1 MSKNKRMR
9 RATAPCRPVS
19 SQPATGNAA
28 ELIRPKK
35 PNVFG
40 YLRKRL
46 WLVGIVA
53 LLSFGALGAGLK
65 YLDEDARREMLKN
78 SKDRSFLSSVNP
90 FVPMPTPTPTPQ
102 ISKEYV
108 YAGSR
113 LVAVEDTAASAIPPG
128 DLAVWRPSNGYWYVK
143 GAAGSTETY
152 YQWGQAGDQTAQG
165 DYDGDGKTD
174 FSIYRGATT
183 GYWWVTR
190 SSDGSYYSLP
200 QGATGDKPVPGDY
213 DGDGKT
219 DHALFRASNNTWYII
234 RSSDST
240 TYSVAYGSSGDVTA
254 QADYDGDGKT
264 DLATWRPSNKTF
276 YPTLS
281 ANLTTPSFQVGA
293 SSSDIPVSAD
303 YDGDGL
309 ADCAVMSGTDGK
321 WTIRSSQSG
330 STTVTDWTLSSDIPV
345 QNDYDG
351 DGKVDI
357 ATWRPSGKGVGR
369 WLIRNS
375 SDGSQRME
383 SWGVAGDIPVPALYR
398 R

>member
-1 MSKNKRMR
+1 MSKNKISRNTIAPGETLSHLQR
-9 RATAPCRPVS
+9 TVFDPVETADPIKI
-19 SQPATGNAA
+19 N
-28 ELIRPKK
+28 LI
-35 PNVFG
+35 G
-40 YLRKRL
+40 YLRAHI
-46 WLVGIVA
+46 WVAAVIA
-53 LLSFGALGAGLK
+53 LLSLLAFAGVLK
-65 YLDEDARREMLKN
+65 YLEEDARREMAKN
-78 SKDRSFLSSVNP
+78 LNDRSLLSSVNP
-90 FVPMPTPTPTPQ
+90 FVPAPTPAPTPQ
-102 ISKEYV
+102 LSKEYV

-113 LVAVEDTAASAIPPG
+113 LLAVEDTAASAIPPG

-152 YQWGQAGDQTAQG
+152 YQWGQTGDQTAQG

-183 GYWWVTR
+183 GYWWITK
-190 SSDGSYYSLP
+190 SSDSTYYAAP
-200 QGATGDKPVPGDY
+200 HGTTGDKPVPGDY

-219 DHALFRASNNTWYII
+219 DLALFRSSNQTWYII

-240 TYSVAYGSSGDVTA
+240 AYSTVVGSSGDVTA

-264 DLATWRPSNKTF
+264 DLATWHPSNQTF
-276 YPTLS
+276 DAILS
-281 ANLTTPSFQVGA
+281 ANLAPLSFQVGA
-293 SSSDIPVSAD
+293 SSTDIPVSAD

-309 ADCAVMSGTDGK
+309 ADFAVLGTDGK

-330 STTVTDWTLSSDIPV
+330 STTVTEWTLPGDIPV

-357 ATWRPSGKGVGR
+357 ATWRPSGRGVGR
-369 WLIRNS
+369 WFIRNS
-375 SDGSQRME
+375 SDLSQRVE
-383 SWGVAGDIPVPALYR
+383 SWGQAGDIPVPALYR

>member
-1 MSKNKRMR
+1 MSKNKRSR
-9 RATAPCRPVS
+9 NRIALSKTVS
-19 SQPATGNAA
+19 HLPTTVIVPGETVEPIKIN
-28 ELIRPKK
+28 LI
-35 PNVFG
+35 G
-40 YLRKRL
+40 YLRAHIWVTAAIAAL
-46 WLVGIVA
+46 SLVGFA
-53 LLSFGALGAGLK
+53 GGLK
-65 YLDEDARREMLKN
+65 YLEEDAAREMARN
-78 SKDRSFLSSVNP
+78 SKDRSLLSSVNP
-90 FVPMPTPTPTPQ
+90 FVPAPTPAPTPQ
-102 ISKEYV
+102 LSKEYV

-113 LVAVEDTAASAIPPG
+113 LLAVEDTAASAIPPG

-152 YQWGQAGDQTAQG
+152 YQWGQTGDQTAQG

-183 GYWWVTR
+183 GYWWITK
-190 SSDGSYYSLP
+190 SSDSTYYAAP
-200 QGATGDKPVPGDY
+200 HGTTGDKPVPGDY

-219 DHALFRASNNTWYII
+219 DLALFRSSNHTWYII

-240 TYSVAYGSSGDVTA
+240 AYSTVHGSSGDVTA

-264 DLATWRPSNKTF
+264 DLATWHPSNQTF
-276 YPTLS
+276 DAILS
-281 ANLTTPSFQVGA
+281 ANLAPLSFQVGA

-309 ADCAVMSGTDGK
+309 ADAAVLSGGT
-321 WTIRSSQSG
+321 WMIRSSISG
-330 STTVTDWTLSSDIPV
+330 STSSTAWTVATDLPV

-357 ATWRPSGKGVGR
+357 ATWRPSGKGMGN
-369 WLIRNS
+369 WYIRNS
-375 SDGSQRME
+375 HDNSQRLDN
-383 SWGVAGDIPVPALYR
+383 WGTGGDIPVPALYR